1 MNAYNLDGHILLTRQ
16 SIADA
21 GEPLDL
27 AEALAG
33 DGPLLRIFDAPPL
46 RAPSAF
52 PITHDALF
60 ACPEPG
66 LWQLSQKALDDSLDQ
81 PLDPAL
87 SAAIAAGRVTA
98 VNRRYPDWRER
109 LDAPGVPLPR
119 PARVQL
125 VALGDVGSACLLAL
139 ALLSQGDIADIGIYD
154 LDSSQTARWT
164 AEINQCAWA
173 FQERHIP
180 PVRPLEAEELLQN
193 CDVFI
198 FAASAGVPSPGREL
212 LGDVRQMQ
220 YEKNSRIVA
229 DYASKAREVGY
240 KGLFVVLS
248 DPVERLCQAALRA
261 GTSGDA
267 IPAAN
272 DLRPEQITG
281 FGLGVMHGR
290 AIAAAPLIDGCESY
304 ARTGRAYGRHGD
316 GLVLANDPV
325 NYNDAASQALTEKV
339 AAMNLDVRAL
349 GYKPYIAPAVSSGA
363 MTLLATL
370 RGDWAYSATYMD
382 GCYFG
387 CANRWQNG
395 LPQIETTAVSD
406 ALYVRLHTSIRELQE
421 VVAADAERED
431 Q

>member
-1 MNAYNLDGHILLTRQ
+1 MNAYELNGHILLTRQ

-21 GEPLDL
+21 GEAIPLS
-27 AEALAG
+27 EALAG

-52 PITHDALF
+52 PVTHEALF
-60 ACPEPG
+60 SRPEPG
-66 LWQLSQKALDDSLDQ
+66 LWQLSQVALDDGVDK
-81 PLDPAL
+81 PVDA
-87 SAAIAAGRVTA
+87 AIVDAIAAGRVTA

-109 LDAPGVPLPR
+109 LASPGVSLPR

-125 VALGDVGSACLLAL
+125 VALGDVGGVCLLSM
-139 ALLSQGDIADIGIYD
+139 ALLSQGDIADIGVYD
-154 LDSSQTARWT
+154 LDNTQAARWT

-173 FQERHIP
+173 FQDRIIP
-180 PVRPLEAEELLQN
+180 PVRPLEEDDLFQD
-193 CDVFI
+193 CDVFV
-198 FAASAGVPSPGREL
+198 FAASAGVPSPGREM
-212 LGDVRQMQ
+212 LGDVRQVQ

-229 DYASKAREVGY
+229 EYARKARTTGF

-261 GTSGDA
+261 GTSGAA
-267 IPAAN
+267 IPAPN

-290 AIAAAPLIDGCESY
+290 AIAAASLVEGCESY
-304 ARTGRAYGRHGD
+304 AKNGRAYGRHGD

-325 NYNDAASQALTEKV
+325 NYNDVASQALTEKV

-387 CANRWQNG
+387 AANRWQNG
-395 LPQIETTAVSD
+395 LPQIETTTMDD

-421 VVAADAERED
+421 VVAADAERDEA
-431 Q
+431 